1 MRAGDKTVQRPDI
14 GCPSGSDRLGTVTAS
29 VEIVEVGPRDGLQ
42 NEARTLSV
50 GTRVE
55 LIERLVA
62 AGVRRLEAVSFV
74 RADRVPQM
82 AGAEEVLAELTPRDD
97 VSLIGLVLNRRGAER
112 AAETVCDELNMVVPV
127 TDEFATRNQ
136 GAPVEGLL
144 TQTEGVVE
152 VARAAGKKVSVTLAV
167 SFGCPF
173 QGAVPVDQV
182 RPVVERVADLGVDE
196 LAFADTVG
204 VGVPSQVAELAAL
217 VDDRIPNLRW
227 HFHNTRNTGYANA
240 WAATQVAQGRVVLDA
255 SVGGF
260 GGCPFAPAATGNIA
274 TEDLLYQLRG
284 TGAEVEGAD
293 ADDLSGLTS
302 IATWLSGELDSPVQA
317 LLGRAGDF
325 R

>member
-1 MRAGDKTVQRPDI
+1 MPGRSGTLGVVNRP
-14 GCPSGSDRLGTVTAS
+14 T

-42 NEARTLSV
+42 NESRTLAV
-50 GTRVE
+50 DTRVE
-55 LIERLVA
+55 LVERLVA

-74 RADRVPQM
+74 RPDRVPQM
-82 AGAEEVLAELTPRDD
+82 AGAEEVLDGLTPRDD

-112 AAETVCDELNMVVPV
+112 AATTICDELNMVVPV

-136 GAPVEGLL
+136 GGTVEQLVA
-144 TQTEGVVE
+144 QTAGVVE
-152 VARAAGKKVSVTLAV
+152 VARDAGKRVSVTLAV
-167 SFGCPF
+167 AFGCPF
-173 QGAVPVDQV
+173 QGAVPVEQV
-182 RPVVERVADLGVDE
+182 RGVVEQVADLGLDE

-204 VGVPSQVAELAAL
+204 VGVPTQVAALAAL
-217 VDDRIPNLRW
+217 VDDRIPLLRW

-240 WAATQVAQGRVVLDA
+240 FAATQVGGERVVLDA

-284 TGAEVEGAD
+284 TGARVEAAD
-293 ADDLSGLTS
+293 PDDLSRLTD
-302 IATWLSGELDSPVQA
+302 IALWLEGELDSPVQA

>member
-1 MRAGDKTVQRPDI
+1 MHVPDIEARAGSV
-14 GCPSGSDRLGTVTAS
+14 SLGAVTPT

-42 NEARTLSV
+42 NEARALPV
-50 GTRVE
+50 ETRIE
-55 LIERLVA
+55 LVERLVA
-62 AGVRRLEAVSFV
+62 AGVRRLEVVSFV
-74 RADRVPQM
+74 RPDRVPQM
-82 AGAEEVLAELTPRDD
+82 AGAEEVLAGLTPRDD

-112 AAETVCDELNMVVPV
+112 AAGTTCDELNMVVPV

-136 GAPVEGLL
+136 GATVAQLL
-144 TQTEGVVE
+144 THTAGVVE
-152 VARAAGKKVSVTLAV
+152 VARDAGKRVSVTLAV
-167 SFGCPF
+167 AFGCPF
-173 QGAVPVDQV
+173 QGAVPTSQV
-182 RPVVERVADLGVDE
+182 APVVERVADLGIDE

-204 VGVPSQVAELAAL
+204 VGVPTQVGALAAL
-217 VDDRIPNLRW
+217 VHGDARVPGLRF

-240 WAATQVAQGRVVLDA
+240 WAATQLDLAERGGRVVLDA

-284 TGAEVEGAD
+284 TGASVVAAEPE
-293 ADDLSGLTS
+293 DLSGLTG

-317 LLGRAGDF
+317 LLGKAGDV